1 MKPATE
7 DFFNQLEAACAR
19 KNSLLCVG
27 LDPRVEAKTPQEARK
42 AIVAANRVL
51 IEATRAVAAA
61 YKPNIAF
68 YEAWGPE
75 GLMALDDTLELI
87 TDGTPV
93 ILDAKRGDIGP
104 TAEAYATASFRNPKV
119 GAVTIA
125 PWMGRD
131 SADPF
136 LKHEGKGIFV
146 LARTSN
152 PSAFELQD
160 LPWKRDPLYRK
171 VARIAAGWDR
181 RVGLVVAGND
191 ETALALLREA
201 LPHTWFLSPGVGAQ
215 GGTMKGAIGAGL
227 RADGLGILVNVSREI
242 AQAADPAAKAT
253 ELWQQINLTRTS
265 ELASRVSEP
274 APMTK
279 LKRKVLEGLIRTE
292 CFKLGEFTLKSGL
305 KSPFYVDLRRV
316 ASDPKVLKLVGK
328 AYGLLMRDL
337 DFHRVAGIPLAAL
350 PLATAA
356 SLYTGSPL
364 IYPRIPPKPHGTG
377 NNVEG
382 EFKKGEKA
390 LLLDDLITTGKSK
403 VEALEVLRSEG
414 LVVTDLVVLLERGAH
429 GRRDMEAQGV
439 RLHAF
444 AQIEEFFTVAKA
456 LGLNDSAKEAE
467 LLAFA
472 RAN

>member
-1 MKPATE
+1 M
-7 DFFNQLEAACAR
+7 
-19 KNSLLCVG
+19 
-27 LDPRVEAKTPQEARK
+27 
-42 AIVAANRVL
+42 
-51 IEATRAVAAA
+51 
-61 YKPNIAF
+61 
-68 YEAWGPE
+68 
-75 GLMALDDTLELI
+75 
-87 TDGTPV
+87 

-104 TAEAYATASFRNPKV
+104 TAEAYAHASFRHARV
-119 GAVTIA
+119 GCVTLA

-131 SADPF
+131 SVDPF
-136 LKHEGKGIFV
+136 MKHDGKGVFV

-152 PSAFELQD
+152 PSATELQD
-160 LPWKRDPLYRK
+160 LPWKKDPLYRK
-171 VARIAAGWDR
+171 VARIAAGWDA

-191 ETALALLREA
+191 EAALALLREA
-201 LPHTWFLSPGVGAQ
+201 LPTTWFLSPGIGAQ
-215 GGTMKGAIGAGL
+215 GGTMRGAIAAGL
-227 RADGLGILVNVSREI
+227 RADGLGLLANVSREI
-242 AQAADPAAKAT
+242 SGAADPAAKAK
-253 ELWQQINLTRTS
+253 ELRDQINLART
-265 ELASRVSEP
+265 ELLASRP
-274 APMTK
+274 AVPEAMSK

-292 CFKLGEFTLKSGL
+292 CFQLGEFTLKSGL
-305 KSPFYVDLRRV
+305 RSPFYVDLRRV

-328 AYGLLMRDL
+328 AYGKLMRDL

-356 SLYTGSPL
+356 SLETGTPL

-382 EFKKGEKA
+382 DYHKGEKA

-403 VEALEVLRSEG
+403 VEAIDVLRAEG
-414 LVVTDLVVLLERGAH
+414 LVVEDLVVLLERGVQ

-444 AQIEEFFTVAKA
+444 AQIEEFFTVARGM
-456 LGLNDSAKEAE
+456 GLIDKDKEAE

>member
-1 MKPATE
+1 MKTAP
-7 DFFNQLEAACAR
+7 DFFSELEASCLQ
-19 KNSLLCVG
+19 KSSLLCVG

-42 AIVAANRVL
+42 AIVAANRAL
-51 IEATRAVAAA
+51 IEATTAVAAA
-61 YKPNIAF
+61 YKPNSAF

-75 GLMALDDTLELI
+75 GLWALEETLALI
-87 TDGTPV
+87 PEGTPV

-104 TAEAYATASFRNPKV
+104 TAEAYARASFRNPKV
-119 GAVTIA
+119 GCVTIA

-136 LKHEGKGIFV
+136 LKHEGKGVFV

-152 PSAFELQD
+152 PSAGELQD
-160 LPWKRDPLYRK
+160 LPHKGDPLYRK
-171 VARIAAGWDR
+171 AARIAAGWDR

-191 ETALALLREA
+191 EAALELLREA
-201 LPHTWFLSPGVGAQ
+201 LPQTWFLAPGVGAQ
-215 GGTMKGAIGAGL
+215 GGTVKGAVSAGI
-227 RADGLGILVNVSREI
+227 RADGLGLLVNVSREI
-242 AQAADPAAKAT
+242 AQAENPAQKAT
-253 ELWQQINLTRTS
+253 ELRDQINLERAAV
-265 ELASRVSEP
+265 LGRRLRDP
-274 APMTK
+274 ATMTK

-292 CFKLGEFTLKSGL
+292 CFQLGEFILKSGL

-328 AYGLLMRDL
+328 AYAQLMRDL
-337 DFHRVAGIPLAAL
+337 DFHCVAGIPLAAL

-356 SLYTGSPL
+356 SLQTGTPL

-382 EFKKGEKA
+382 EFKKGDKA

-403 VEALEVLRSEG
+403 LEAIDVLRAEG
-414 LVVTDLVVLLERGAH
+414 LVVKDLVVLLERGVQ
-429 GRRDMEAQGV
+429 GRRDMDAQGV

-456 LGLNDSAKEAE
+456 MGLIDSAKEAE
-467 LLAFA
+467 LLAFTK
-472 RAN
+472 AN